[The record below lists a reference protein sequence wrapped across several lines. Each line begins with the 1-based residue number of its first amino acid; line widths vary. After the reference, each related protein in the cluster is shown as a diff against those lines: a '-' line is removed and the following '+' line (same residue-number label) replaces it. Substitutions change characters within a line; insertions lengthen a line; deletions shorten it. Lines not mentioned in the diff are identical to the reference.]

1 MTFAQVDHGVHGLG
15 EGVVPVM
22 NRRTIPFD
30 YAFRFDLT
38 GQPETVQNKTLT
50 VSIEASFTSVSI
62 GYGVIPTVSP
72 VKFGLLPKQLAGGL
86 GGDRPNDVEAFV
98 GALQDDLK
106 SVLVKGGGLVLG
118 AGGGTADSRNA
129 IRRFAQH
136 SFLRMTVAALAETLK
151 EPLNSA
157 RPVIGKQTAAA
168 LRNGL
173 KFNPDL
179 VERALLS
186 LGGDAPFDDASLLET
201 FQAVAAPPEQIQFKY
216 ALFDEGSGREFQS
229 EPVLN
234 TAGLGASDGGRP
246 FRYFARPV
254 EFAPRTTIRMQVTEV
269 SDFEGEL
276 HVSLQGFKTLGGW
289 GTPTSVRAPRSAR
302 RRVRP

>member
-1 MTFAQVDHGVHGLG
+1 MNLAQATNDFHGLG
-15 EGVVPVM
+15 EGAPDAPD
-22 NRRTIPFD
+22 RRTIPFD

-62 GYGVIPTVSP
+62 GYGVIPKVSP
-72 VKFGLLPKQLAGGL
+72 IKFGLLPETLAGGVAGENRDEVL
-86 GGDRPNDVEAFV
+86 AFV
-98 GALQDDLK
+98 TALQGDLK
-106 SVLVKGGGLVLG
+106 RILARGSE
-118 AGGGTADSRNA
+118 ASAESRDG
-129 IRRFAQH
+129 IRRFAQQ
-136 SFLRMTVAALAETLK
+136 SFLRMTVGALAEALD

-157 RPVIGKQTAAA
+157 SPVIGGRTAAT

-179 VERALLS
+179 VEGTLLS
-186 LGGDAPFDDASLLET
+186 LAGSAFDDVSLLEA
-201 FQAVAAPPEQIQFKY
+201 FQAVAAPPAQIQFKY

-254 EFAPRTTIRMQVTEV
+254 EFAPRTTIRMQITEV
-269 SDFEGEL
+269 SDFQGEL
-276 HVSLQGFKTLGGW
+276 HVSLQGYKTLGGF
-289 GTPTSVRAPRSAR
+289 GTPTSASATRPER
-302 RRVRP
+302 RRLRR